1 MKILKYLG
9 IVITILL
16 VVFLS
21 LGLAIP
27 SFDYTSVVSINAPPE
42 KCWGVLHDTSR
53 MKKWMPG
60 FERLT
65 LKSGAH
71 FQTGAVYEFIIHQE
85 ERYVMQEVVKA
96 VKMPERSCYELTNDV
111 LKSEYDINLV
121 PKDSK
126 TQITAHY
133 RITGNNLIWKSIL
146 ALSKSYL
153 QKGSQTQLDLLKVEI
168 ETGDLEFD

>member
-16 VVFLS
+16 VAFLS

-27 SFDYTSVVSINAPPE
+27 SFDYTSVVSINASPE
-42 KCWGVLHDTSR
+42 KCWAVLHDTSR
-53 MKKWMPG
+53 MKKWITG

-65 LKSGAH
+65 LKSGVH
-71 FQTGAVYEFIIHQE
+71 FQTGAVYELIIHQE
-85 ERYVMQEVVKA
+85 ERYAMQEVVKA
-96 VKMPERSCYELTNDV
+96 VKMPERSSYELTNDV
-111 LKSEYDINLV
+111 LMSEYDITLV

-126 TQITAHY
+126 TQIIAHY
-133 RITGNNLIWKSIL
+133 RIIGNNLIWKSIL

-153 QKGSQTQLDLLKVEI
+153 EKGSQTQLDLLKVEI
-168 ETGDLEFD
+168 ENGDLEFD

>member
-27 SFDYTSVVSINAPPE
+27 SFDYTSVVLINASPE
-42 KCWGVLHDTSR
+42 KCWAVLHDTSR

-60 FERLT
+60 FERPT
-65 LKSGAH
+65 LKSGVH
-71 FQTGAVYEFIIHQE
+71 FQTGAVYELIIRQE
-85 ERYVMQEVVKA
+85 ERYVMREVVKA
-96 VKMPERSCYELTNDV
+96 VKMPERSSYELTNDI
-111 LKSEYDINLV
+111 LKSEYDFNLV
-121 PKDSK
+121 PKGSK
-126 TQITAHY
+126 TQIITHY
-133 RITGNNLIWKSIL
+133 HITGNNLIWKSIF